1 MLVFSMQKFLIVDD
15 HDIVRQG
22 LKLLI
27 KDFYP
32 TVDIDEARDGD
43 TAEICLKNE
52 SYSLVILD
60 IQMPNT
66 NSFELLDYII
76 NLHPQTKVLV
86 FSMSPEAIYGKRVIK
101 AGAHGYL
108 SKESSM
114 DEVKKALQTIMN
126 DRRYVS
132 HKLLETLVDDDTNGK
147 AANPFSRLSSRE
159 FEITTFLL
167 AGLSVSEIAQRV
179 HLQPSTV
186 GTYKSRIFEKLN
198 VSNVI
203 ELKELATIYN
213 FS

>member
-1 MLVFSMQKFLIVDD
+1 MRKFLIVDD

-27 KDFYP
+27 KEFYP
-32 TVDIDEARDGD
+32 AAEIDEARDGD
-43 TAEICLKNE
+43 TAEVCLKNE

-114 DEVKKALQTIMN
+114 EEVKKALQTIM
-126 DRRYVS
+126 DGRRYIS
-132 HKLLETLVDDDTNGK
+132 NKLLETLVDDGTNGK
-147 AANPFSRLSSRE
+147 VVNPFSRLSSRE

-167 AGLSVSEIAQRV
+167 AGQSVSEIAQTV

-198 VSNVI
+198 VSNLI

>member
-1 MLVFSMQKFLIVDD
+1 
-15 HDIVRQG
+15 
-22 LKLLI
+22 LLI